1 MRKLLPVAAFC
12 TAFCGNAALA
22 EPGGYDAPPPHFG
35 QYERPRGYGY
45 GYHYGQAHPG
55 WGHRQHYYGSP
66 APQWHYYKPRRRGYY
81 HW

>member
-22 EPGGYDAPPPHFG
+22 EPGGYDAPPPNFG

-45 GYHYGQAHPG
+45 GYHYAQPVWLDRA
-55 WGHRQHYYGSP
+55 
-66 APQWHYYKPRRRGYY
+66 
-81 HW
+81 